1 MIEHLVG
8 RHGQPGGAQ
17 LYAVHLSDQKG
28 WSQDL
33 SLPRPHLRVGS
44 GGKGVLLE
52 ILVYPR
58 PSEGKHLCFVSVP
71 MAAVVVLVF
80 MWCSLGLCHPT
91 ITAVLS
97 IML

>member
-44 GGKGVLLE
+44 GGKGVLLDSAAY
-52 ILVYPR
+52 LR
-58 PSEGKHLCFVSVP
+58 FLEGKQLPYFISV
-71 MAAVVVLVF
+71 AVAF
-80 MWCSLGLCHPT
+80 D
-91 ITAVLS
+91 
-97 IML
+97 